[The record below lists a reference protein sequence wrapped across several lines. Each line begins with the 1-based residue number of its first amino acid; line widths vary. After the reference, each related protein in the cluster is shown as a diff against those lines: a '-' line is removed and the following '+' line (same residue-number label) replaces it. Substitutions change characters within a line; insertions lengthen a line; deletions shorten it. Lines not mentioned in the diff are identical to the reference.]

1 MASVDDV
8 VSALKGITGV
18 LSSIYKVVNQIFP
31 QATGTATTATGGAAT
46 LPASPVGFIIVQL
59 PDGSSGKVPYYST

>member
-1 MASVDDV
+1 MASLDDA

-31 QATGTATTATGGAAT
+31 QATGTATTATAGGAT
-46 LPASPVGFIIVQL
+46 LPATPAGFIITQL
-59 PDGSSGKVPYYST
+59 PDGTSVKVAFYNT